1 MTRRGAVLV
10 MVSVV
15 AAATTA
21 ATGVAATADPP
32 PLDAVV
38 LTAKQAG
45 PGYTRYTMDGG
56 RQVIGQVTLDF
67 CGGGYPSESLR
78 QRRFQT
84 IYAGQAGAAQ
94 LSNEVV
100 RYSPGGAKQAL
111 QEVAR
116 RVRTCPRTPVQSP
129 VPGHGAERYLS
140 VALIHDPRLLA
151 GSMAIKMTIEVTEG
165 GRKLRRDI
173 VAIYQRH
180 GNFLSGVYASGG
192 TAASRLASA
201 LRAAHASADNL
212 LRSDQLT
219 A

>member
-1 MTRRGAVLV
+1 MTRRGAVLAI
-10 MVSVV
+10 SVV
-15 AAATTA
+15 
-21 ATGVAATADPP
+21 VAATAAATGKAATAEPP

-45 PGYTRYTMDGG
+45 AGYTRYTMDGG
-56 RQVIGQVTLDF
+56 RQVVGQVTLDF

-84 IYAGQAGAAQ
+84 IYAGQAGAPQ

-116 RVRTCPRTPVQSP
+116 RVRTCPRTAVQSP

-140 VALIHDPRLLA
+140 VALVHDPGLLA
-151 GSMAIKMTIEVTEG
+151 GSVAIKMTVEVTEN
-165 GRKLRRDI
+165 GRKQRRDI
-173 VAIYQRH
+173 IAVYQRH
-180 GNFLSGVYASGG
+180 GNYLSGVYASGG
-192 TAASRLASA
+192 SAASRLSSA
-201 LRAAHASADNL
+201 LRAARASADNL